1 MYIIS
6 ISWSFKV
13 GDITKKLIEASPG
26 APFLVHRF
34 DAGTNAKALDNG
46 MKQIKALS
54 PDTSAMFFSVDEDE
68 GKIMCMSCCSKV

>member
-1 MYIIS
+1 M
-6 ISWSFKV
+6 
-13 GDITKKLIEASPG
+13 
-26 APFLVHRF
+26 HRF

-68 GKIMCMSCCSKV
+68 GKIMCMSCCSKVLVRLIHLLSSDQYITR